1 MKQLIGYYNEQGKYI
16 EELVD
21 IIEKTKEDIIKE
33 KEEMLNTLIISTFFI
48 FSKTHYCFILSMT
61 N

>member
-33 KEEMLNTLIISTFFI
+33 KEEMLLKLTKEIENL
-48 FSKTHYCFILSMT
+48 KKL
-61 N
+61 

>member
-16 EELVD
+16 EKLVD

-33 KEEMLNTLIISTFFI
+33 KEEMLLKLTKEIENL
-48 FSKTHYCFILSMT
+48 KKL
-61 N
+61 

>member
-1 MKQLIGYYNEQGKYI
+1 MKTLIGYYNEQGKYI

-33 KEEMLNTLIISTFFI
+33 KEEMLLKLTKEIENL
-48 FSKTHYCFILSMT
+48 KKL
-61 N
+61 

>member
-33 KEEMLNTLIISTFFI
+33 KEKMLLKLTKEIENL
-48 FSKTHYCFILSMT
+48 KKL
-61 N
+61 

>member
-21 IIEKTKEDIIKE
+21 IIEKTKEDILKE
-33 KEEMLNTLIISTFFI
+33 KEEMLLRLTEEIENL
-48 FSKTHYCFILSMT
+48 KKL
-61 N
+61 